1 MLLNNDGVMEKWLKM
16 EFQNINKNIV
26 KTQVTIAELL
36 KMEVPKTNTRSGED
50 YLFDIEALSDFSSM
64 VPILYHRRLRLP
76 IYFYKDLR
84 VKDSCFLTDEVAGLA
99 LQKTK
104 DLDAVYTFKDG
115 KLWLSRPL
123 AWEISRKYPT
133 LFQFVVY

>member
-1 MLLNNDGVMEKWLKM
+1 MLLNNEGAMEKWLKV
-16 EFQNINKNIV
+16 EFHNINKNIV
-26 KTQVTIAELL
+26 KKQVTVAELL
-36 KMEVPKTNTRSGED
+36 NMDKPKTETRSGEV
-50 YLFDIEALSDFSSM
+50 YLFDFEALSDFSSM

-104 DLDAVYTFKDG
+104 DLDSVYKFNEG